1 MYKRYQLQNG
11 IRVVTEKIPYFRS
24 VSIGVWFMAGALYED
39 RDKSGIPH
47 FIEHMLFKGT
57 KNRTAKQI
65 AQAMDAVGGQLNAFT
80 AKECTCYYS
89 NVIDEHLPTAVDVL
103 SDMVINSLLD
113 PVEMDKEKGVVLEE
127 ILMYED
133 SPEDLVHDLLAEAL
147 VGTHP
152 LANSILGDQRFII
165 DLTRERLVSFL
176 EEKYLPQNM
185 VISVAGNFDEQQLVD
200 LLEKFFGDWKRD
212 SGCGVK
218 QCGVPLPI
226 YQCRNLFKWKDI
238 EQVHMCI
245 GYPGIPLGQDDV
257 YPLMIFNN
265 LFGGGM
271 SSRLFQNI
279 REDKGL
285 VYSVMSYPSFYT
297 CGGLFTIYASMKPS
311 QARKVADLIMEEINR
326 VKKEGISYDEFNTAK
341 QQLKGNYILGLE
353 SSSSRMNAIGKSEL
367 LLGVVRTPEEILEKI
382 ENVTMDDVMRVLE
395 QVLSPDTIAIAVVG
409 RENVLEGIIPKG
421 T

>member
-1 MYKRYQLQNG
+1 MYKRYQLDNG
-11 IRVVTEKIPYFRS
+11 IRIVTEKIPYFRS
-24 VSIGVWFMAGALYED
+24 VSIGVWFAVGSLYED
-39 RDKSGIPH
+39 FESSGIPH

-89 NVIDEHLPTAVDVL
+89 NVIDEHLPRAIDVL

-113 PVEMDKEKGVVLEE
+113 PVEMEKEKGVVLEE

-147 VGTHP
+147 VGKHP
-152 LANSILGDQRFII
+152 LANSILGSQRFIL
-165 DLTRERLVSFL
+165 DLNRERLVSFL
-176 EEKYLPQNM
+176 DEKYLPQNT

-200 LLEKFFGDWKRD
+200 LLEKFFGNWKKE
-212 SGCGVK
+212 SGSAVE
-218 QCGVPLPI
+218 QCSVPVPL
-226 YQCRNLFKWKDI
+226 YQSRNLFKWKDI

-245 GYPGIPLGQDDV
+245 GYPGIPLGQDDT

-311 QARKVADLIMEEINR
+311 QAKKVADLIMEEIQK
-326 VKKEGISYDEFNTAK
+326 VKTEGISRDEFNTAK
-341 QQLKGNYILGLE
+341 EQLKGNYILGLE
-353 SSSSRMNAIGKSEL
+353 SSSSRMSAIGKSEL
-367 LLGVVRTPEEILEKI
+367 LLGVVRTPEEILAKI
-382 ENVTMDDVMRVLE
+382 ENTTMDDVMRVVD
-395 QVLSPDTIAIAVVG
+395 QVLSPDTMAIAVVG
-409 RENVLEGIIPKG
+409 RENVLDG
-421 T
+421 TSCNAS

>member
-39 RDKSGIPH
+39 PDKSGIPH

-152 LANSILGDQRFII
+152 LANSILGDQRFVI

-185 VISVAGNFDEQQLVD
+185 VISVAGNFDEQQLVV
-200 LLEKFFGDWKRD
+200 LLEKFFGDWKKD
-212 SGCGVK
+212 SGYGVK
-218 QCGVPLPI
+218 QCSVPLPI
-226 YQCRNLFKWKDI
+226 YQSRNLFKWKDI

-311 QARKVADLIMEEINR
+311 QARKVSDLVMEEINR

-395 QVLSPDTIAIAVVG
+395 QVLSPDTMAIAVVG
-409 RENVLEGIIPKG
+409 RENVLEGTIHKG
-421 T
+421 A